1 MEVVPRKRRPYS
13 TLEKIEMKK
22 TLVAIAALASVSAF
36 AQVTI
41 TGNLDFAGAR
51 VGGTALGQ
59 KGTTFS
65 TSTGASST
73 SAINIA
79 ATEDLGGGMKATAFW
94 GLDIRTLSNDGM
106 AVTTNQGSATT
117 DANTTTLTGI
127 NRHEAYV
134 QLSSEMGTLR
144 LGAPNSIGLGV
155 QGDSSPNGTGI
166 GSGFGGIAA
175 NTMVNSVVQIR
186 YNRSLRYDTPTIN
199 GITGSFIYAPGND
212 QAEVLASASTTNNSA
227 LQIPNNRRANE
238 VGLKYVNGPLTISAV
253 QVMQAY
259 QTNRTGFYA
268 VDAAGT
274 GTLGSLATRSN
285 LFAANYK
292 FGNTQLYVGAG
303 TGSANTSTTSLTAVN
318 MSRWGIKHSIGALD
332 IMPQYTRVKTT
343 TATGVTTLPTVV
355 GLQVAYNLSKTS
367 AAYLGY
373 ENFNTGTAVQTTGTT
388 SGTRSITSVGLRK
401 SF

>member
-1 MEVVPRKRRPYS
+1 
-13 TLEKIEMKK
+13 MKK

-51 VGGTALGQ
+51 VGGTANGQ

-65 TSTGASST
+65 TTTGTGST

-79 ATEDLGGGMKATAFW
+79 AAEDLGGGMKATAFW
-94 GLDIRTLSNDGM
+94 GLDIRSLSNDGM
-106 AVTTNQGSATT
+106 GVTTVQGSATT
-117 DANTTTLTGI
+117 DANGTTVTGI
-127 NRHEAYV
+127 NRHEAYI
-134 QLSSEMGTLR
+134 QLDSGIGTLK

-155 QGDSSPNGTGI
+155 QGDSSPLGTGI
-166 GSGFGGIAA
+166 GSGFGGISS
-175 NTMVNSVVQIR
+175 NTMANSVVQIR
-186 YNRSLRYDTPTIN
+186 YNRAIRWDSPTIN
-199 GITGSFIYAPGND
+199 GVTASFQYAPGND
-212 QAEVLASASTTNNSA
+212 QAEVLASASTTNNSV

-259 QTNRTGFYA
+259 QTNRTGWYA
-268 VDAAGT
+268 VDAAGS
-274 GTLGSLATRSN
+274 GTLGSLATRAN

-292 FGNTQLYVGAG
+292 FGNTQFYVGAG
-303 TGSANTSTTSLTAVN
+303 TGSANTSTTSLTSVN
-318 MSRWGIKHSIGALD
+318 MSRWAIKHSIGALD
-332 IMPQYTRVKTT
+332 IIPQYTRVKTT
-343 TATGVTTLPTVV
+343 TAAGVTTLPTVT
-355 GLQVAYNLSKTS
+355 GLKLDYNMSKTTV
-367 AAYLGY
+367 AYLGY
-373 ENFNTGTAVQTTGTT
+373 ENFNTGSALATTGTT

>member
-1 MEVVPRKRRPYS
+1 
-13 TLEKIEMKK
+13 MKK

-41 TGNLDFAGAR
+41 TGNLDYAGAR
-51 VGGTALGQ
+51 VGGTANGQ

-65 TSTGASST
+65 TSTGVSST

-106 AVTTNQGSATT
+106 TVTNVQGSGAGETYGTT
-117 DANTTTLTGI
+117 VTGI
-127 NRHEAYV
+127 NRHEAYI
-134 QLSSEMGTLR
+134 QLASEMGTLR

-166 GSGFGGIAA
+166 GSGFGGIAS

-212 QAEVLASASTTNNSA
+212 QAEVLANAGLANSA
-227 LQIPNNRRANE
+227 LLIPNNRRANE
-238 VGLKYVNGPLTISAV
+238 VGLKYVNGPLTISAA

-259 QTNRTGFYA
+259 QTYRTGFYG
-268 VDAAGT
+268 VDSTAAGSN
-274 GTLGSLATRSN
+274 TLGSLATRSN

-292 FGNTQLYVGAG
+292 FGNTQFYVGAG

-318 MSRWGIKHSIGALD
+318 MSRWAIKHSIGAFD

-343 TATGVTTLPTVV
+343 TAAGVTTLPTVV

-367 AAYLGY
+367 AAYFGY
-373 ENFNTGTAVQTTGTT
+373 ENFNTGSALATTGTT
-388 SGTRSITSVGLRK
+388 TGTRSITSVGLRK